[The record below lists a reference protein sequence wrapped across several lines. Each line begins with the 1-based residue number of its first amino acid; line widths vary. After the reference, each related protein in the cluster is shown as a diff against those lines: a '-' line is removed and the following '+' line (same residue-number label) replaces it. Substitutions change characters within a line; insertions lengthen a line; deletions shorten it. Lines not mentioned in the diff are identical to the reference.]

1 MQGLLDQAI
10 INNKNNSYIPRD
22 IRHLVKKMTEWERKK
37 GDRRTELKSQ
47 SASAHEEHGWRAG
60 AEGLLFQSGT
70 GLGEPVYSATVS
82 DIPFSCPKK
91 SPLKNDS
98 AGE

>member
-1 MQGLLDQAI
+1 MGEEKGGQKDRAEE
-10 INNKNNSYIPRD
+10 P
-22 IRHLVKKMTEWERKK
+22 ER
-37 GDRRTELKSQ
+37 
-47 SASAHEEHGWRAG
+47 SAHEEHGWRAG